1 MQLTLQIG
9 EGTPEV
15 VYSGD
20 SLALMED
27 ALFIELDDMPSRY
40 ARLVTKWW
48 EEKARPKIDQGI
60 FPIELRIPL
69 GSDLHT
75 WLIQE

>member
-1 MQLTLQIG
+1 MQLTLQVN
-9 EGTPEV
+9 EGLQEALYV
-15 VYSGD
+15 GD
-20 SLALMED
+20 SASLMED
-27 ALFIELDDMPSRY
+27 ALITELDGMPSRY

-48 EEKARPKIDQGI
+48 DEKARPKIDQGI

-75 WLIQE
+75 WLITE